1 MTLFLYRE
9 KPSEKHR
16 DGKQVSS
23 LRARLLPLSQPLCNP
38 PKGVALMP
46 YLFLFVTVFLLL
58 TIGLS
63 RGRLPRGVTVLCTVA
78 ACWAAALFLH
88 FILK

>member
-1 MTLFLYRE
+1 
-9 KPSEKHR
+9 
-16 DGKQVSS
+16 
-23 LRARLLPLSQPLCNP
+23 
-38 PKGVALMP
+38 MP
-46 YLFLFVTVFLLL
+46 YLFLFVTVFLLF

-63 RGRLPRGVTVLCTVA
+63 RGRLPRGATVLCAVA

>member
-1 MTLFLYRE
+1 
-9 KPSEKHR
+9 
-16 DGKQVSS
+16 
-23 LRARLLPLSQPLCNP
+23 
-38 PKGVALMP
+38 MP

-63 RGRLPRGVTVLCTVA
+63 RGRLSRGVTVLCTVA

-88 FILK
+88 FILN

>member
-1 MTLFLYRE
+1 MAETGGAKRRRGRLRR
-9 KPSEKHR
+9 PA
-16 DGKQVSS
+16 
-23 LRARLLPLSQPLCNP
+23 LRAALRLLPLSQPLCNP

-78 ACWAAALFLH
+78 ACWTAALFLH
-88 FILK
+88 FILN

>member
-1 MTLFLYRE
+1 
-9 KPSEKHR
+9 
-16 DGKQVSS
+16 
-23 LRARLLPLSQPLCNP
+23 
-38 PKGVALMP
+38 MP

-63 RGRLPRGVTVLCTVA
+63 RGRLPRGVAVLCIVA
-78 ACWAAALFLH
+78 ACWSAALFLH